1 MRRRRRTYVQSF
13 THGLV
18 LAGLPVLVFLGVDY
32 LIAPPASIGT
42 ASSPLTTS
50 VREGVAR
57 LTQAVEPQFKQAA
70 APVVDA
76 TPPAESLAT
85 TGLRASSGRAP
96 DGATSYQ
103 TSLTASIQ
111 HELKRVGCYAGEANG
126 SWNPQTQAAMKA
138 FNTSV
143 HVNLGTERPDY
154 ILLTLLQGHS
164 AKACSRTCDSDPTR
178 SGACVDKSIEAR
190 AVVPASGPTAVV
202 AAQSAGEARLSSGVV
217 AAPIS
222 SQKAPAAT
230 VVQVSPTQAAVAP
243 PSVRNGW
250 ETKTVAPAPK
260 AVGDVQVGAVPGAVP
275 LPGRMAIGALDGPG
289 TLPEAQPV
297 PSALPAPAP
306 LAQSVKQP
314 RPAASP
320 SRGSAGPA
328 APSRLSRTF
337 TDLGRNSP

>member
-1 MRRRRRTYVQSF
+1 MRSF

-32 LIAPPASIGT
+32 LIAPPVSVGT

-57 LTQAVEPQFKQAA
+57 LTQAVEPQFKQAV
-70 APVVDA
+70 APVLDV
-76 TPPAESLAT
+76 TPRVEGLAST
-85 TGLRASSGRAP
+85 RPRQSSGRAA
-96 DGATSYQ
+96 DGAASYQ

-111 HELKRVGCYAGEANG
+111 DELKRVGCYAGEANG
-126 SWNPQTQAAMKA
+126 SWNAQTQAAMKA

-178 SGACVDKSIEAR
+178 AGTCVDKSIEAR
-190 AVVPASGPTAVV
+190 AVPASGPTAVV

-217 AAPIS
+217 ATPIP

-230 VVQVSPTQAAVAP
+230 VVQVSPTQAAVAS
-243 PSVRNGW
+243 PSVRNVW
-250 ETKTVAPAPK
+250 ETKSVAPAPK
-260 AVGDVQVGAVPGAVP
+260 AVGDVQTGAVPGATP
-275 LPGRMAIGALDGPG
+275 LPGRMAIGAFDGPG
-289 TLPEAQPV
+289 ALPEAQPV

-314 RPAASP
+314 RPATTS

-337 TDLGRNSP
+337 SDLGRNSP